1 MKSAPFIF
9 LTYCILAASA
19 KDYCAI
25 WQEIKPGD
33 TCWGMIRGK
42 TNLTLDILKKMNKGL
57 DCDKLHV
64 GQKVCMA
71 MTGLQLKCQMSHKI
85 KTGDTCFKIWTANG
99 LSQQEFM
106 DWNDGWKRSVSEET
120 VRICLKEYLHS

>member
-1 MKSAPFIF
+1 MKSAPFLF
-9 LTYCILAASA
+9 LLYCILAASA

-25 WQEIKPGD
+25 WQEVKSGD

-42 TNLTLDILKKMNKGL
+42 TNLTLDILKQMNKGL

-64 GQKVCMA
+64 GQKMCMA
-71 MTGLQLKCQMSHKI
+71 ITGFQLKCQKSHKI
-85 KTGDTCFKIWTANG
+85 TTGDTCFEIWTANG

-106 DWNDGWKRSVSEET
+106 DWNDGLDCDKLQIGKEV
-120 VRICLKEYLHS
+120 CLKRL